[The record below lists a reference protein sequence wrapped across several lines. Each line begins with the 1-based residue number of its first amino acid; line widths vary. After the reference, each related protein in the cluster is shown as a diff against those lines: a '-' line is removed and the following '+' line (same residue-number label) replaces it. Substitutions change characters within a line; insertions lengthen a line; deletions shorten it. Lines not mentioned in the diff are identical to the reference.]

1 MSLGKASA
9 DRRQKRARMIEV
21 PEWGED
27 NAPLLIYVFP
37 ITAGDVNKIQKKH
50 KNFLNDMQM
59 DGMIDL
65 IILKACDA
73 DGNRLFTLEDKVHLM
88 NEDVEII
95 SPIAA
100 KMFGDVETIEDAE
113 KN

>member
-1 MSLGKASA
+1 MSLGKAISE
-9 DRRQKRARMIEV
+9 RRQKQARVIEV
-21 PEWGED
+21 PEWGD
-27 NAPLLIYVFP
+27 DDAPLLMYVFP
-37 ITAGDVNKIQKKH
+37 ITAGDMNKIQKKH
-50 KNFLNDMQM
+50 KNFVNDATI

-88 NEDVEII
+88 NEPVEVI
-95 SPIAA
+95 SQIGAN
-100 KMFGDVETIEDAE
+100 MFGDVETIEDAE